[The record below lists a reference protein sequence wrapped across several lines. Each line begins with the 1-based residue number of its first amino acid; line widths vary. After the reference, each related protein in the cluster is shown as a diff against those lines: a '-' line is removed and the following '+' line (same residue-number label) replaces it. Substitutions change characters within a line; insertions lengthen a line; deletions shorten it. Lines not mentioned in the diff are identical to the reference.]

1 MILQVTIM
9 VTLQEYSLYFTK
21 VQNFKLHEE
30 DMNSILA
37 ISSLIGKHGY
47 KKELLRKLGYETIS

>member
-1 MILQVTIM
+1 M